1 MQDAGR
7 RLCAGFIRACVAA
20 CVAGG
25 LIVGMARAQGVGI
38 TVSKSEADYVFAQR
52 MSFHIVARSDA
63 DFRSAAVVVQAK
75 NRPEIRGAVTPVG
88 KTLDLTYTL
97 QLMGGVLP
105 PFSTVTYWWELTD
118 AAGRK
123 VPTPAQSLEYLDNRF
138 GWQEVTEGGVR
149 VYSYAGDAAFARAAL
164 DVARAALP
172 RANQELQAL
181 LPPRVDIYLYSS
193 HDELQSALLLGGRAW
208 QGGQARPELGV
219 VLAAVPPGQA
229 ALAQMKRD
237 LPHEL
242 THLLVYQATGAGY
255 ERVPRW
261 LNEGLASA
269 NEELAQPAYQ
279 LALEAALSGGQLY
292 ALESLCAPFSNDAGE
307 AQLAYAQSQSLV
319 RYIRNTYPD
328 GVRKLLGAYAGGA
341 TCGGGVEQALGLT
354 LSALEWQWRASLP
367 PQGKWQWLTGSVAAW
382 LVLAVIVPL
391 ALLPFAFA
399 RRKTQGARGKR
410 QEA

>member
-1 MQDAGR
+1 MQEASGR
-7 RLCAGFIRACVAA
+7 PIAGFIRAWVAA
-20 CVAGG
+20 CVCSLIAG
-25 LIVGMARAQGVGI
+25 VAHAQGI
-38 TVSKSEADYVFAQR
+38 TVARTEVDYVFAQR
-52 MSFHIVARSDA
+52 MTFHIVARSDA
-63 DFRSAAVVVQAK
+63 DLRSAAVVVQAK

-88 KTLDLTYTL
+88 KTLDQTYTL

-105 PFSTVTYWWELTD
+105 PFSTVTFWWELTD

-123 VPTPAQSLEYLDNRF
+123 LMTPTQSLEYLDNRF
-138 GWQEVTEGGVR
+138 KWQDVTEGGVR
-149 VYSYAGDAAFARAAL
+149 VYSYAGDAAYARAAL

-172 RANQELQAL
+172 RVNQELQAL
-181 LPPRVDIYLYSS
+181 PPPRVDIYLYAS
-193 HDELQSALLLGGRAW
+193 HDELQNALLLGGRAW

-279 LALEAALSGGQLY
+279 LALEAALRGGQLY

-367 PQGKWQWLTGSVAAW
+367 PQGTGQWLTGSVAAW
-382 LVLAVIVPL
+382 LALAVIVPL